1 MKTSKARKGG
11 QPIGK
16 LKRDKT
22 ILVRLTNEEMALIAE
37 KMNVANIN
45 NRASYLRKMI
55 LDGYIVRLDL
65 SELHEALRLV
75 ATATN
80 NINQVAK
87 HVNEARHVFVQD
99 IQDLQVEVGH
109 MRTQVADI
117 VKATNK
123 LKQKH

>member
-1 MKTSKARKGG
+1 
-11 QPIGK
+11 
-16 LKRDKT
+16 
-22 ILVRLTNEEMALIAE
+22 MALIAE